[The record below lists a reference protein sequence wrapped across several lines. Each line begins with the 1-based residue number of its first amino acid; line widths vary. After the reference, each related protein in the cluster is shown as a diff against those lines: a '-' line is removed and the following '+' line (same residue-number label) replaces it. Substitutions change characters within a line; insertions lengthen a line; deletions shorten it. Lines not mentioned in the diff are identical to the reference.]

1 MPNGSTPFW
10 ADVPSREAA
19 AMTESIVL
27 LVEDNLDHTVLVQ
40 ALLDY
45 RGITQH
51 VHVAPSVA
59 EAQAY
64 LLGRWPYDDLEKN
77 PRPTLIILD
86 HWLDDGTG
94 LDLLEWVADRLEFR
108 LIPIIV
114 FTGCEDSGVREQ
126 ALALGAQD
134 FLLKPD
140 GLEELGQAIENLI
153 RPDTGDAASVGE

>member
-1 MPNGSTPFW
+1 MSE
-10 ADVPSREAA
+10 D
-19 AMTESIVL
+19 IVL
-27 LVEDNLDHTVLVQ
+27 LVEDDLEHTVLVE

-45 RGITQH
+45 RAISQH
-51 VHVAPSVA
+51 VRVASSVS

-64 LLGRWPYDDLEKN
+64 LLGRWPYDDVEKN

-94 LDLLEWVADRLEFR
+94 LELLEWVADRLELR
-108 LIPIIV
+108 SIPIIV
-114 FTGCEDSGVREQ
+114 FTGCEDPAVREQ

-140 GLEELGQAIENLI
+140 GLEELGQAIESLI
-153 RPDTGDAASVGE
+153 RPGEIDSAPSD

>member
-1 MPNGSTPFW
+1 MSE
-10 ADVPSREAA
+10 D
-19 AMTESIVL
+19 IVL
-27 LVEDNLDHTVLVQ
+27 LVEDDLEHTVLVE

-45 RGITQH
+45 RAISQH
-51 VHVAPSVA
+51 VRVAPSVA

-64 LLGRWPYDDLEKN
+64 LLSRWPYDDVEKN

-94 LDLLEWVADRLEFR
+94 LELLEWVADRLELR
-108 LIPIIV
+108 SIPIIV
-114 FTGCEDSGVREQ
+114 FTGCEDPAVREQ

-140 GLEELGQAIENLI
+140 GLEELGQAIESLI
-153 RPDTGDAASVGE
+153 RPGEIDSAPSD

>member
-1 MPNGSTPFW
+1 MSE
-10 ADVPSREAA
+10 D
-19 AMTESIVL
+19 IVL
-27 LVEDNLDHTVLVQ
+27 LVEDDLEHTVLVE

-45 RGITQH
+45 RAISQH

-59 EAQAY
+59 EAKAY
-64 LLGRWPYDDLEKN
+64 LLSRWPYDDVEKN

-94 LDLLEWVADRLEFR
+94 LELLEWVADRLELR
-108 LIPIIV
+108 SIPIIV
-114 FTGCEDSGVREQ
+114 FTGCEDPAVREQ

-140 GLEELGQAIENLI
+140 GLEELGQAIESLI
-153 RPDTGDAASVGE
+153 RPGEIDSVPSD

>member
-1 MPNGSTPFW
+1 MSE
-10 ADVPSREAA
+10 D
-19 AMTESIVL
+19 IVL

-45 RGITQH
+45 RGIAQK
-51 VHVAPSVA
+51 VRVAPSVS
-59 EAQAY
+59 EAKAY

-94 LDLLEWVADRLEFR
+94 LELLEWVADRLELR
-108 LIPIIV
+108 TIPVIV
-114 FTGCEDSGVREQ
+114 FTACEDPGVREK

-134 FLLKPD
+134 FLLKPN

-153 RPDTGDAASVGE
+153 HP